1 MTKTLRT
8 GILLA
13 LGTAAISG
21 VSNFVAKLSVT
32 VVKNATVFTFLKNAI
47 VGLLIIGLVVLFVKW
62 KELRE
67 LKRTDWYKLIAIAVV
82 GGSVPFLLFFN
93 GLTQTTAVHASVI
106 HKTLF
111 VWVAV
116 LAWFSLKEKFLY
128 WHGVAIALLLGGTF
142 ALGGL
147 NNFHMGKG
155 EWMVLGATLLW
166 AVENVIAK
174 KALANLSTL
183 TVVAARMFLGSL
195 VLLGVVIAQG
205 KLSMVSALNFTQWGW
220 VVLPS
225 LLLFGY
231 VLTWYSA
238 LKRAPASLVASLLVP
253 ATFITALLSGTFH
266 KAPMTGK
273 QWFSGALVTAGVALF
288 IWATRRAAN
297 VTVQPNAQ
305 PATTRRDA

>member
-13 LGTAAISG
+13 LSTAAISG
-21 VSNFVAKLSVT
+21 VSNFVAKISVT

-47 VGLLIIGLVVLFVKW
+47 VGVLIIGLVVLFVKW
-62 KELRE
+62 KELKTLNRA
-67 LKRTDWYKLIAIAVV
+67 DWLKLIAIAVI

-93 GLTQTTAVHASVI
+93 GLTHTTAVHASLI

-111 VWVAV
+111 VWVAIM
-116 LAWFSLKEKFLY
+116 AWFSLKERLTY
-128 WHGVAIALLLGGTF
+128 WHGIALALLLGGTF

-147 NNFHMGKG
+147 SNFHFGKG
-155 EWMVLGATLLW
+155 EWMVFGATLLW

-183 TVVAARMFLGSL
+183 TVVAARMFLGSI

-205 KLSMVSALNFTQWGW
+205 KLSVVSVLTFDQWGW
-220 VVLPS
+220 VILPS

-238 LKRAPASLVASLLVP
+238 LKRAPVTLVASLLVP

-266 KAPMTGK
+266 KAPMTGT
-273 QWFSGALVTAGVALF
+273 QWFSGALVTAGVVIF
-288 IWATRRAAN
+288 ILATRRAARP
-297 VTVQPNAQ
+297 VIQPNAQ

>member
-21 VSNFVAKLSVT
+21 FSNFVAKISVS
-32 VVKNATVFTFLKNAI
+32 VVKDATVFTFLKNAI
-47 VGLLIIGLVVLFVKW
+47 VGLLVIGLVMLFVKW
-62 KELRE
+62 KELKTLNRANW
-67 LKRTDWYKLIAIAVV
+67 LKLLAIAIV

-93 GLTQTTAVHASVI
+93 GLQQTTAVHASLI

-116 LAWFSLKEKFLY
+116 LAWFSLKEKFSY
-128 WHGVAIALLLGGTF
+128 WHGAAIVLLLGGTF

-147 NNFHMGKG
+147 NNFHLGKG

-166 AVENVIAK
+166 AVENMIAK

-183 TVVAARMFLGSL
+183 TVVAARMFLGSI
-195 VLLGVVIAQG
+195 VLLGVILVQG
-205 KLSMVSALNFTQWGW
+205 KMSIVSVLTFDQWGW

-253 ATFITALLSGTFH
+253 ATFITALFSGTFQH
-266 KAPMTGK
+266 APLTGQ
-273 QWFSGALVTAGVALF
+273 QWLSGALVTAGVVLF
-288 IWATRRAAN
+288 VWASRRASLH
-297 VTVQPNAQ
+297 VQAPDSQRTQA
-305 PATTRRDA
+305 

>member
-1 MTKTLRT
+1 MTKTLRI

-21 VSNFVAKLSVT
+21 LSNFVAKMSVS
-32 VVKNATVFTFLKNAI
+32 VVKDATVFTFLKNAI
-47 VGLLIIGLVVLFVKW
+47 VGLLVIGLVMLFVKW
-62 KELRE
+62 KELKTLNRA
-67 LKRTDWYKLIAIAVV
+67 DWVKLVAIAVV

-93 GLTQTTAVHASVI
+93 GLQQTTAVHASLI

-111 VWVAV
+111 VWVAA
-116 LAWFSLKEKFLY
+116 LAWFSLKERFTY
-128 WHGVAIALLLGGTF
+128 WHGIALALLLGGTF
-142 ALGGL
+142 ALGGF
-147 NNFHMGKG
+147 NGFHFGVG

-183 TVVAARMFLGSL
+183 TVVAARMFLGSI
-195 VLLGVVIAQG
+195 VLLGAVLIQG
-205 KLSMVSALNFTQWGW
+205 KMSIVSVLTFDQWGW

-238 LKRAPASLVASLLVP
+238 LKRAPATLVASLLVP
-253 ATFITALLSGTFH
+253 ATFITAILSGTFQ

-273 QWFSGALVTAGVALF
+273 QWLSGALVTAGVALF
-288 IWATRRAAN
+288 IWASRRTALH
-297 VTVQPNAQ
+297 VQAPDTHRTQA
-305 PATTRRDA
+305 

>member
-1 MTKTLRT
+1 MTPTLRT

-21 VSNFVAKLSVT
+21 LSNFVAKLSVT
-32 VVKNATVFTFLKNAI
+32 VVKDATVFTFLKNAI
-47 VGLLIIGLVVLFVKW
+47 VGVLIIGLVALFVKW
-62 KELRE
+62 KELKTLNRA
-67 LKRTDWYKLIAIAVV
+67 DWLKLIVIAVV

-93 GLTQTTAVHASVI
+93 GLQQTTAVHASLI
-106 HKTLF
+106 HKTIF

-116 LAWFSLKEKFLY
+116 LAWFSLKEKLSY
-128 WHGVAIALLLGGTF
+128 WHGIALALFLGGTF
-142 ALGGL
+142 ALGGFNGL
-147 NNFHMGKG
+147 HFGTG

-166 AVENVIAK
+166 AVENIIAK

-183 TVVAARMFLGSL
+183 TVVAARMFLGSI

-205 KLSMVSALNFTQWGW
+205 KFSVVSVLTFDQWGW

-238 LKRAPASLVASLLVP
+238 LKRAPATLVASLLVP

-266 KAPMTGK
+266 KAPLTGK
-273 QWFSGALVTAGVALF
+273 QWLSGALVTVGVALF
-288 IWATRRAAN
+288 IWASRRAPLH
-297 VTVQPNAQ
+297 VQAP
-305 PATTRRDA
+305 DAHHT

>member
-21 VSNFVAKLSVT
+21 LSNFVAKVSVT
-32 VVKNATVFTFLKNAI
+32 VVKDATLFTFLKNAI
-47 VGLLIIGLVVLFVKW
+47 VGVLVVGLVMLFVQW

-67 LKRTDWYKLIAIAVV
+67 LKRADWLKLAAIAVI

-93 GLTQTTAVHASVI
+93 GLQQTTAVHANLI

-111 VWVAV
+111 VWVAI
-116 LAWFSLKEKFLY
+116 LAWVSLKEKVTR
-128 WHGVAIALLLGGTF
+128 WHVAALALLLTGTF

-147 NNFHMGKG
+147 QGFHLGAG

-166 AVENVIAK
+166 AVENVLAK
-174 KALANLSTL
+174 KALAQLSTL

-195 VLLGVVIAQG
+195 VLLGVVLVQG
-205 KLSMVSALNFTQWGW
+205 KMSLVSTLTFDQWGW

-238 LKRAPASLVASLLVP
+238 LKRAPATLVASLLVP
-253 ATFITALLSGTFH
+253 SVFITALLSGTFH
-266 KAPMTGK
+266 KGPITGQ
-273 QWFSGALVTAGVALF
+273 QWLSGAIVTLGVALF
-288 IWATRRAAN
+288 IWASRRSAAH
-297 VTVQPNAQ
+297 VHTPNPEQ
-305 PATTRRDA
+305 DPA

>member
-1 MTKTLRT
+1 MRSSYRT

-13 LGTAAISG
+13 LATAAISG
-21 VSNFVAKLSVT
+21 VVNFVSKVSVT
-32 VVKNATVFTFLKNAI
+32 VVKDATVFTFLKNAI
-47 VGLLIIGLVVLFVKW
+47 VGVLVIGLVVLFVKW
-62 KELRE
+62 KELKTLHRADW
-67 LKRTDWYKLIAIAVV
+67 LKLVAIAVV

-93 GLTQTTAVHASVI
+93 GLTQTTAVHASLI

-111 VWVAV
+111 VWVAA
-116 LAWFSLKEKFLY
+116 LAWFSLKEKFTR
-128 WHGVAIALLLGGTF
+128 WHFAAFALLLAGTF

-147 NNFHMGKG
+147 QGFHFGVG
-155 EWMVLGATLLW
+155 ELMILGATLLW

-183 TVVAARMFLGSL
+183 TVVAARMFLGSI

-205 KLSMVSALNFTQWGW
+205 KMSMVSVLTFDQWGW
-220 VVLPS
+220 VILPS

-238 LKRAPASLVASLLVP
+238 LKRAPATLVATLLVP

-266 KAPMTGK
+266 KGPVTGQ
-273 QWFSGALVTAGVALF
+273 QWLSGALVVLGAALF
-288 IWATRRAAN
+288 IWASRRASLH
-297 VTVQPNAQ
+297 VQAPQ
-305 PATTRRDA
+305 PDRDPA

>member
-1 MTKTLRT
+1 MTPTLRT

-21 VSNFVAKLSVT
+21 VSNFVAKVSVT
-32 VVKNATVFTFLKNAI
+32 VVKNPTVFTFLKNAI
-47 VGLLIIGLVVLFVKW
+47 VGLLIIGLVVLFVQW

-67 LKRTDWYKLIAIAVV
+67 LKRTDWYKLVAIAVI

-93 GLTQTTAVHASVI
+93 GLTHTTAVHASVI

-111 VWVAV
+111 VWVAI
-116 LAWFSLKEKFLY
+116 LAWFSLKEKFSY
-128 WHGVAIALLLGGTF
+128 WHGAAIVLLLGGTF
-142 ALGGL
+142 ALGGM
-147 NNFHMGKG
+147 NNFHFGKG
-155 EWMVLGATLLW
+155 EWMVLAATLLW

-174 KALANLSTL
+174 KALAKLSTL
-183 TVVAARMFLGSL
+183 TVVAARMFLGSI

-205 KLSMVSALNFTQWGW
+205 KLSLVSTLDFTQWGW

-273 QWFSGALVTAGVALF
+273 QWLSGALVIAGVALF
-288 IWATRRAAN
+288 IWATRRTAQHA
-297 VTVQPNAQ
+297 TDLNAQ
-305 PATTRRDA
+305 RDPA

>member
-13 LGTAAISG
+13 LSTAAISG
-21 VSNFVAKLSVT
+21 VSNFVAKISVT

-47 VGLLIIGLVVLFVKW
+47 VGVLIIGLVVLFVKW
-62 KELRE
+62 KELHE
-67 LKRTDWYKLIAIAVV
+67 LKRADWYKLVAIAVV

-93 GLTQTTAVHASVI
+93 GLTHTTAVHASVI

-111 VWVAV
+111 VWVAI
-116 LAWFSLKEKFLY
+116 LAWFSLKEKLSY
-128 WHGVAIALLLGGTF
+128 WHGLAIALLLGGTF
-142 ALGGL
+142 ALGGF
-147 NNFHMGKG
+147 NNFQMGKG

-183 TVVAARMFLGSL
+183 TVVAARMFLGSI

-205 KLSMVSALNFTQWGW
+205 KLGIVGTLNFTQWGW
-220 VVLPS
+220 IVLPS

-253 ATFITALLSGTFH
+253 ATFITALLSGTFR
-266 KAPMTGK
+266 KVPITGQ
-273 QWFSGALVTAGVALF
+273 QWLSGALVIAGVALF
-288 IWATRRAAN
+288 IWASRRAARID
-297 VTVQPNAQ
+297 VQPNA
-305 PATTRRDA
+305 